1 MTSNTKVMKII
12 KLILFFLVII
22 LLTFFTLKFLPLFKN
37 LSTQDGQIAFKETIT
52 NMGIFSPLAII
63 GLMILQILVAFLPG
77 EPVEVLAG
85 MCFGTFGGVIIILIG
100 SFISS
105 ALIFFLVRKFGRD
118 FISTFFNEE
127 KLYKIQNSKF
137 LSNSKR
143 IEMFLFIMF
152 FIPGTP
158 KDLFVYV
165 GGLLNIKPLRFFI
178 ISTFARIPSVITST
192 FAGANLIDGNF
203 KITILTFIITLLIS
217 GIGLIIAKKI
227 HSKVI

>member
-127 KLYKIQNSKF
+127 K
-137 LSNSKR
+137 
-143 IEMFLFIMF
+143 
-152 FIPGTP
+152 
-158 KDLFVYV
+158 
-165 GGLLNIKPLRFFI
+165 
-178 ISTFARIPSVITST
+178 
-192 FAGANLIDGNF
+192 
-203 KITILTFIITLLIS
+203 
-217 GIGLIIAKKI
+217 
-227 HSKVI
+227 